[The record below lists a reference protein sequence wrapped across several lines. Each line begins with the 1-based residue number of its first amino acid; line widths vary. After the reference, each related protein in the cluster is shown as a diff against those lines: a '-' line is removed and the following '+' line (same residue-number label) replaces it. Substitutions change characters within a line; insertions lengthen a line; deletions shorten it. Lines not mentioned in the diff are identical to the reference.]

1 MKKRIFQAFFIV
13 IAIAVVI
20 CMFLRM
26 TDFWRYLGVL
36 QENRLEEELTM
47 VVKGVELSGQDY
59 LEALGDG
66 ECRITWIN
74 TDGST

>member
-36 QENRLEEELTM
+36 QENRLEEEVTM
-47 VVKGVELSGQDY
+47 G
-59 LEALGDG
+59 
-66 ECRITWIN
+66 
-74 TDGST
+74 